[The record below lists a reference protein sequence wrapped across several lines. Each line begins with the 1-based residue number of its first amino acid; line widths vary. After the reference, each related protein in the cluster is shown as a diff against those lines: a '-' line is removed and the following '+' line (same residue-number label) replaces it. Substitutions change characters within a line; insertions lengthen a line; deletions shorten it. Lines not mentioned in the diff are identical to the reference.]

1 MNLHRKFIKAKTAT
15 HGFNLNDKSFSYGFV
30 LLMIENHQFRC
41 AKPAQE
47 PPKRRHPPPFRK
59 IEMNVKM
66 YL

>member
-47 PPKRRHPPPFRK
+47 PPKAASADFRK